1 MDLTSHITQW
11 KLRISTEHFITRE
24 KVSKST
30 LTNQSINRLSHGCN
44 GPHSRECV
52 PGVSSQRSTC
62 PCASSKLSPPGN
74 LVLSHS
80 TTLQSVV
87 GSQIIVV
94 QRGQGSHSAALTA
107 AESVCGDQEMLAA
120 ARASRASRK
129 PFNSSW
135 INSKPHPVSKILHD
149 FLQMSNWPPARAS
162 SSCLHSLRLA
172 RAATPVTGV
181 TLSVCVS
188 GDFPDS
194 FLRRQERL

>member
-94 QRGQGSHSAALTA
+94 QRAREVIPQPSPQPNQSVETRRCWQPRGQAVPHANL
-107 AESVCGDQEMLAA
+107 
-120 ARASRASRK
+120 
-129 PFNSSW
+129 FNSSW